1 MAAEDFANFTGGIQ
15 DSTDA
20 LGDFSDALGDAA
32 NSAGDAV
39 GFGGGAGG
47 GGDVGSRLARVLPSE
62 LANAAD
68 IATSGGSLK
77 EMVGVLMHIASAG
90 LPPGVGTVL
99 TKAIG
104 SKL

>member
-15 DSTDA
+15 DATDS
-20 LGDFSDALGDAA
+20 LGDFSDALGDA
-32 NSAGDAV
+32 SEGAGDA
-39 GFGGGAGG
+39 GDFGDLGGGGGA
-47 GGDVGSRLARVLPSE
+47 GSRLARVLPTE

-77 EMVGVLMHIASAG
+77 EMVGVLMQIASAG

>member
-1 MAAEDFANFTGGIQ
+1 MAAEEFANFTGGIQ

-20 LGDFSDALGDAA
+20 LGDFSDALGDA
-32 NSAGDAV
+32 SDAADESG
-39 GFGGGAGG
+39 GFADLGGGGGA
-47 GGDVGSRLARVLPSE
+47 GSRLARVLPAE

-68 IATSGGSLK
+68 IATSGGSMK
-77 EMVGVLMHIASAG
+77 ELVGVMMHIASAG
-90 LPPGVGTVL
+90 LPPGVGSVL

>member
-15 DSTDA
+15 DATDS
-20 LGDFSDALGDAA
+20 LGDFSDALGDA
-32 NSAGDAV
+32 SDAADERG
-39 GFGGGAGG
+39 GFADLGAGG
-47 GGDVGSRLARVLPSE
+47 DAGSRLARVLPTE

-68 IATSGGSLK
+68 IATSGGTMK
-77 EMVGVLMHIASAG
+77 ELVGVMMHIASAG

-104 SKL
+104 SRL

>member
-32 NSAGDAV
+32 GAADDAG
-39 GFGGGAGG
+39 GFAGGAGG
-47 GGDVGSRLARVLPSE
+47 GDAGSRLARVLPTE

>member
-1 MAAEDFANFTGGIQ
+1 MAAEDFADFTGGIQ
-15 DSTDA
+15 DATDS
-20 LGDFSDALGDAA
+20 LGDFSDALGDASGA
-32 NSAGDAV
+32 ADE
-39 GFGGGAGG
+39 GGGFANLGG
-47 GGDVGSRLARVLPSE
+47 GGDAGSRLARVLPTE
-62 LANAAD
+62 LANVAD

>member
-15 DSTDA
+15 DATDS
-20 LGDFSDALGDAA
+20 LGDFSDALGDASEA
-32 NSAGDAV
+32 ADEGG
-39 GFGGGAGG
+39 GFRDLGAGG
-47 GGDVGSRLARVLPSE
+47 RAGSRLARVLPTE
-62 LANAAD
+62 LVNVAD

>member
-1 MAAEDFANFTGGIQ
+1 MAAEEFANFTGGIQ
-15 DSTDA
+15 DATDS

-32 NSAGDAV
+32 ESADE
-39 GFGGGAGG
+39 GGGAGGGAG
-47 GGDVGSRLARVLPSE
+47 GGDVGSRLARVLPTE
-62 LANAAD
+62 LVNAAD
-68 IATSGGSLK
+68 IVTSGGSLK

-99 TKAIG
+99 TRAIG